1 MVKFV
6 NRCKHVV
13 ASAPGTGSVTFGAA
27 MAGFQSLAQA
37 NLVNSDVV
45 RYTIEDGDNF
55 ESGTGVIGLS
65 GSTYTMAR
73 TPVTSSNSDNA
84 ITVTADAEIFLTALA
99 SDIVQFADDLSDVD
113 TTTAAPVTGNALM
126 WNYATS
132 KWSPAH
138 PNGAQVV
145 ATTTALLAI
154 SSPSAGAIVYV
165 SESAK
170 VYMYTGSEWFAI
182 ATLSN
187 SPPTAV
193 TGVDATY
200 ELSDLGTV
208 TTITA
213 ASSDPELFPLTWSY
227 AATGLG
233 NIATIAQTDNVFV
246 VTPSASTAGTFS
258 LVITATDSGNLTS
271 QASASF
277 SLSFGTWAVPTF
289 KASLSAEDY
298 STSGGG
304 QAFGQAV
311 ISGDGT
317 TIAVMQTRADNPA
330 TSVSDHTQFN
340 IYTLVSGTWT
350 FQSAIIPPNS
360 VTNDDF
366 RDFDLSN
373 DGNTFITTRF
383 TITSADNLFLY
394 TRSSGVWSLSDSIN
408 WDTARRS
415 NVLTLS
421 ADGASALLLGLNSS
435 NYRAITEITISGG
448 SMTAGTAATS
458 GLGTTAYAM
467 EMSKNGSRAV
477 VRIGSSAKIYHHDG
491 TSWASTITSG
501 PTHTFPTADPRN
513 LAISG
518 DGNVVVIGDQTA
530 DSNSG
535 EAEAFVYDGSSW
547 STATTLQPSAYGSAT
562 STSNKFGANVQ
573 LNHDGTK
580 LAVVAFGEHD
590 NFPATTSGGTGAI
603 YFFTRSGT
611 SWTQLGRATKPTLS
625 SGGQGTRF
633 GGYGLSMDSA
643 GYHIVAKNDS
653 AGFQNEGA
661 AQIFTEGK

>member
-213 ASSDPELFPLTWSY
+213 ASSDPELFFNGGY
-227 AATGLG
+227 
-233 NIATIAQTDNVFV
+233 IF
-246 VTPSASTAGTFS
+246 AG
-258 LVITATDSGNLTS
+258 
-271 QASASF
+271 
-277 SLSFGTWAVPTF
+277 
-289 KASLSAEDY
+289 DY
-298 STSGGG
+298 SNR
-304 QAFGQAV
+304 Q
-311 ISGDGT
+311 
-317 TIAVMQTRADNPA
+317 RK
-330 TSVSDHTQFN
+330 
-340 IYTLVSGTWT
+340 
-350 FQSAIIPPNS
+350 
-360 VTNDDF
+360 
-366 RDFDLSN
+366 FD
-373 DGNTFITTRF
+373 
-383 TITSADNLFLY
+383 
-394 TRSSGVWSLSDSIN
+394 
-408 WDTARRS
+408 
-415 NVLTLS
+415 
-421 ADGASALLLGLNSS
+421 
-435 NYRAITEITISGG
+435 
-448 SMTAGTAATS
+448 
-458 GLGTTAYAM
+458 
-467 EMSKNGSRAV
+467 
-477 VRIGSSAKIYHHDG
+477 
-491 TSWASTITSG
+491 
-501 PTHTFPTADPRN
+501 
-513 LAISG
+513 
-518 DGNVVVIGDQTA
+518 
-530 DSNSG
+530 
-535 EAEAFVYDGSSW
+535 
-547 STATTLQPSAYGSAT
+547 QPSER
-562 STSNKFGANVQ
+562 KFFAVLWNLGCAN
-573 LNHDGTK
+573 
-580 LAVVAFGEHD
+580 F
-590 NFPATTSGGTGAI
+590 
-603 YFFTRSGT
+603 
-611 SWTQLGRATKPTLS
+611 
-625 SGGQGTRF
+625 
-633 GGYGLSMDSA
+633 
-643 GYHIVAKNDS
+643 
-653 AGFQNEGA
+653 
-661 AQIFTEGK
+661 